1 MNERGIKIMV
11 ANNTE
16 ELEGKYNNFISEHP
30 NYKVKLHY
38 QVVDNKT
45 TSNGFTFYLL
55 IEYEKAFSLHG

>member
-1 MNERGIKIMV
+1 MNERGIKIIV

-45 TSNGFTFYLL
+45 PNTGVTFYLL
-55 IEYEKAFSLHG
+55 IEYEKAFCLHG

>member
-1 MNERGIKIMV
+1 MNERGIKIIS
-11 ANNTE
+11 ANTTE

>member
-1 MNERGIKIMV
+1 MNERGIKIIV

-55 IEYEKAFSLHG
+55 IEYKKAFSLKG

>member
-1 MNERGIKIMV
+1 MNERGIKIIS
-11 ANNTE
+11 ANTTE

-55 IEYEKAFSLHG
+55 IEYEKAFCLHG

>member
-1 MNERGIKIMV
+1 MNERGIKIII
-11 ANNTE
+11 ANTTE
-16 ELEGKYNNFISEHP
+16 KLEGKYNNFISEHP

-45 TSNGFTFYLL
+45 PNNGDTFYLL

>member
-1 MNERGIKIMV
+1 MNECGIKIIV
-11 ANNTE
+11 ANTTE

-45 TSNGFTFYLL
+45 PNTGVTFYLL
-55 IEYEKAFSLHG
+55 IEYEKALSLHG

>member
-1 MNERGIKIMV
+1 MNERGIKIII
-11 ANNTE
+11 ANTTE

-45 TSNGFTFYLL
+45 TNNRVTF
-55 IEYEKAFSLHG
+55 

>member
-1 MNERGIKIMV
+1 MNERGIKIII
-11 ANNTE
+11 ANTTE

-38 QVVDNKT
+38 QVIDNKT
-45 TSNGFTFYLL
+45 TNNEVTFYLL

>member
-1 MNERGIKIMV
+1 MNERGIKIIV

-55 IEYEKAFSLHG
+55 IEYEKAFCLHG

>member
-1 MNERGIKIMV
+1 MNERGIKIII
-11 ANNTE
+11 ANTAE

-45 TSNGFTFYLL
+45 TSNGVTFYLL
-55 IEYEKAFSLHG
+55 IEYEKAYSLHG

>member
-1 MNERGIKIMV
+1 MNERGIKIIV

>member
-1 MNERGIKIMV
+1 MNERGIKIIV

-45 TSNGFTFYLL
+45 PNTGVTFYLL

>member
-1 MNERGIKIMV
+1 MNERGIKIII
-11 ANNTE
+11 ANTTE

-45 TSNGFTFYLL
+45 TSNGFTFYLQ

>member
-1 MNERGIKIMV
+1 MNERGIKIII
-11 ANNTE
+11 ANTTE

-45 TSNGFTFYLL
+45 TSNGVTSYLL